1 MKHAFLIIAHNEYP
15 VLEVLLSML
24 DDERNDIYLHI
35 DKRATELFQQI
46 KKVKMQKA
54 GFYLIENPIKV
65 YWGDISQVQVEY
77 LLFETALSHGPY
89 AYYHLLSGTDLP
101 IKSQDYIHAF
111 FQQNAGKEFVGF
123 WQDAAHQRDLERKV
137 FRYYFF
143 TKRLKDKEHLLHGIT
158 ALIRNLIL
166 AVQKISHYRR
176 KQTFE
181 FKKGGNWIS
190 ITENAVKYLLQYKE
204 IVLNRMKYTL
214 CADEIF
220 KPPPAA
226 QFVLTG
232 VDQDPGDPGLEKRR
246 RLQLFQFP
254 QRPVHRLVHR
264 LKGVGLA
271 AQIQIRRA
279 VQPGLDGFR
288 PVGKLLLIHRDR
300 LISALFCLL
309 DGDVPRFVFT
319 KENFF
324 KKTGGAS
331 ALPVVTLLGAPSGR
345 RP

>member
-46 KKVKMQKA
+46 KKVKMQK
-54 GFYLIENPIKV
+54 
-65 YWGDISQVQVEY
+65 
-77 LLFETALSHGPY
+77 
-89 AYYHLLSGTDLP
+89 
-101 IKSQDYIHAF
+101 
-111 FQQNAGKEFVGF
+111 AGKEFVGF

-220 KPPPAA
+220 IQTILWNSPFRERMHCTNNAN
-226 QFVLTG
+226 TG
-232 VDQDPGDPGLEKRR
+232 SMREIDWEHGSPYIWQDHDYQTLINSNKIFARKFNSNQMGIVYKIQKLY
-246 RLQLFQFP
+246 
-254 QRPVHRLVHR
+254 
-264 LKGVGLA
+264 LK
-271 AQIQIRRA
+271 Q
-279 VQPGLDGFR
+279 
-288 PVGKLLLIHRDR
+288 
-300 LISALFCLL
+300 
-309 DGDVPRFVFT
+309 VP
-319 KENFF
+319 K
-324 KKTGGAS
+324 
-331 ALPVVTLLGAPSGR
+331 
-345 RP
+345 

>member
-220 KPPPAA
+220 IQTILWNSPFRERMHCTNNANTGSMREIDWDMELPPKIIVPLYNKGLRRFCQGMGRNCNRILIQRLRSPRSQLDRAGYRHSQRARCRWLPPDGPASTA
-226 QFVLTG
+226 AHRSAPCSRSRGLPSTA
-232 VDQDPGDPGLEKRR
+232 PGGGWAP
-246 RLQLFQFP
+246 
-254 QRPVHRLVHR
+254 
-264 LKGVGLA
+264 
-271 AQIQIRRA
+271 RA
-279 VQPGLDGFR
+279 G
-288 PVGKLLLIHRDR
+288 
-300 LISALFCLL
+300 
-309 DGDVPRFVFT
+309 
-319 KENFF
+319 
-324 KKTGGAS
+324 
-331 ALPVVTLLGAPSGR
+331 
-345 RP
+345 

>member
-166 AVQKISHYRR
+166 AVQKIS
-176 KQTFE
+176 
-181 FKKGGNWIS
+181 I
-190 ITENAVKYLLQYKE
+190 IAEN
-204 IVLNRMKYTL
+204 
-214 CADEIF
+214 
-220 KPPPAA
+220 
-226 QFVLTG
+226 
-232 VDQDPGDPGLEKRR
+232 
-246 RLQLFQFP
+246 
-254 QRPVHRLVHR
+254 
-264 LKGVGLA
+264 
-271 AQIQIRRA
+271 
-279 VQPGLDGFR
+279 
-288 PVGKLLLIHRDR
+288 KLLNLK
-300 LISALFCLL
+300 
-309 DGDVPRFVFT
+309 
-319 KENFF
+319 KEEI
-324 KKTGGAS
+324 G
-331 ALPVVTLLGAPSGR
+331 
-345 RP
+345 

>member
-54 GFYLIENPIKV
+54 GFYLIKNPIEV

-77 LLFETALSHGPY
+77 LLFETALSHGSY

-220 KPPPAA
+220 IQTILWTLLFEKECIVRTMPIP
-226 QFVLTG
+226 VVCGKLTG
-232 VDQDPGDPGLEKRR
+232 SMAAPIYGKTMIIKR
-246 RLQLFQFP
+246 LLTLIKYL
-254 QRPVHRLVHR
+254 H
-264 LKGVGLA
+264 GNS
-271 AQIQIRRA
+271 IQTRWE
-279 VQPGLDGFR
+279 L
-288 PVGKLLLIHRDR
+288 
-300 LISALFCLL
+300 ST
-309 DGDVPRFVFT
+309 RF
-319 KENFF
+319 KNYI
-324 KKTGGAS
+324 
-331 ALPVVTLLGAPSGR
+331 
-345 RP
+345 

>member
-220 KPPPAA
+220 IQTILWNSPFRERKCIVRTMPIP
-226 QFVLTG
+226 VVCGKLTG
-232 VDQDPGDPGLEKRR
+232 SMAAPIYGKTMIIR
-246 RLQLFQFP
+246 RLLTLIKYL
-254 QRPVHRLVHR
+254 H
-264 LKGVGLA
+264 GNS
-271 AQIQIRRA
+271 IQTRWE
-279 VQPGLDGFR
+279 L
-288 PVGKLLLIHRDR
+288 
-300 LISALFCLL
+300 ST
-309 DGDVPRFVFT
+309 RF
-319 KENFF
+319 KNYI
-324 KKTGGAS
+324 
-331 ALPVVTLLGAPSGR
+331 
-345 RP
+345 

>member
-1 MKHAFLIIAHNEYP
+1 MGVPGEQPQDHHAAQ
-15 VLEVLLSML
+15 LLRQTA
-24 DDERNDIYLHI
+24 DC
-35 DKRATELFQQI
+35 LFQRQMLI
-46 KKVKMQKA
+46 GIRPGGVRQSVHAA
-54 GFYLIENPIKV
+54 G
-65 YWGDISQVQVEY
+65 
-77 LLFETALSHGPY
+77 
-89 AYYHLLSGTDLP
+89 
-101 IKSQDYIHAF
+101 
-111 FQQNAGKEFVGF
+111 
-123 WQDAAHQRDLERKV
+123 
-137 FRYYFF
+137 
-143 TKRLKDKEHLLHGIT
+143 
-158 ALIRNLIL
+158 
-166 AVQKISHYRR
+166 
-176 KQTFE
+176 
-181 FKKGGNWIS
+181 
-190 ITENAVKYLLQYKE
+190 
-204 IVLNRMKYTL
+204 M
-214 CADEIF
+214 

-300 LISALFCLL
+300 LLSALFCLL

>member
-214 CADEIF
+214 CADEISF
-220 KPPPAA
+220 KLFYGTLLFEKECIVRTMPIP
-226 QFVLTG
+226 VVCGKLTG
-232 VDQDPGDPGLEKRR
+232 SMAAPIYGKTMIIR
-246 RLQLFQFP
+246 RLLTLIKYL
-254 QRPVHRLVHR
+254 H
-264 LKGVGLA
+264 GNS
-271 AQIQIRRA
+271 IQTRWE
-279 VQPGLDGFR
+279 L
-288 PVGKLLLIHRDR
+288 
-300 LISALFCLL
+300 ST
-309 DGDVPRFVFT
+309 RF
-319 KENFF
+319 KNYI
-324 KKTGGAS
+324 
-331 ALPVVTLLGAPSGR
+331 
-345 RP
+345 

>member
-214 CADEIF
+214 SQMKYSF
-220 KPPPAA
+220 KLFYGTLLFEKECIVRTMPIP
-226 QFVLTG
+226 VVCGKLTG
-232 VDQDPGDPGLEKRR
+232 SMAAPIYGKTMIIR
-246 RLQLFQFP
+246 RLLTLIKYL
-254 QRPVHRLVHR
+254 H
-264 LKGVGLA
+264 GNS
-271 AQIQIRRA
+271 IQTRWE
-279 VQPGLDGFR
+279 L
-288 PVGKLLLIHRDR
+288 
-300 LISALFCLL
+300 ST
-309 DGDVPRFVFT
+309 RF
-319 KENFF
+319 KNYI
-324 KKTGGAS
+324 
-331 ALPVVTLLGAPSGR
+331 
-345 RP
+345 

>member
-220 KPPPAA
+220 SFKLFYGTLLFEKECIVRTMPIP
-226 QFVLTG
+226 VVCGKLTG
-232 VDQDPGDPGLEKRR
+232 SMAAPIYGKTMIIR
-246 RLQLFQFP
+246 RLLTLIKYL
-254 QRPVHRLVHR
+254 H
-264 LKGVGLA
+264 GNS
-271 AQIQIRRA
+271 IQTRWE
-279 VQPGLDGFR
+279 L
-288 PVGKLLLIHRDR
+288 
-300 LISALFCLL
+300 ST
-309 DGDVPRFVFT
+309 RF
-319 KENFF
+319 KNYI
-324 KKTGGAS
+324 
-331 ALPVVTLLGAPSGR
+331 
-345 RP
+345 

>member
-54 GFYLIENPIKV
+54 GFYLIENPIEV

-77 LLFETALSHGPY
+77 LLFETALSHGSY

-214 CADEIF
+214 CAEMKYSF
-220 KPPPAA
+220 KLFYGTLLFEKECIVRTMPIP
-226 QFVLTG
+226 VVCGKLTG
-232 VDQDPGDPGLEKRR
+232 SMAAPIYGRTMIIKR
-246 RLQLFQFP
+246 LLTLIKYL
-254 QRPVHRLVHR
+254 H
-264 LKGVGLA
+264 GNS
-271 AQIQIRRA
+271 IQTRWE
-279 VQPGLDGFR
+279 L
-288 PVGKLLLIHRDR
+288 
-300 LISALFCLL
+300 ST
-309 DGDVPRFVFT
+309 RF
-319 KENFF
+319 KNYI
-324 KKTGGAS
+324 
-331 ALPVVTLLGAPSGR
+331 
-345 RP
+345 

>member
-220 KPPPAA
+220 IQTILWNSPLFEKECIVRTMPIP
-226 QFVLTG
+226 VVCGKLTG
-232 VDQDPGDPGLEKRR
+232 SMAAPIYGKTMIIR
-246 RLQLFQFP
+246 RLLTLIKYL
-254 QRPVHRLVHR
+254 H
-264 LKGVGLA
+264 GNS
-271 AQIQIRRA
+271 IQTRWE
-279 VQPGLDGFR
+279 L
-288 PVGKLLLIHRDR
+288 
-300 LISALFCLL
+300 ST
-309 DGDVPRFVFT
+309 RF
-319 KENFF
+319 KNYI
-324 KKTGGAS
+324 
-331 ALPVVTLLGAPSGR
+331 
-345 RP
+345 

>member
-1 MKHAFLIIAHNEYP
+1 MKHAYLIIAHNEP
-15 VLEVLLSML
+15 DVLKTLLLML
-24 DDERNDIYLHI
+24 DDERNDIYLHV
-35 DKRATELFQQI
+35 DTRAVELFNQFKDFQL
-46 KKVKMQKA
+46 KKGK
-54 GFYLIENPIKV
+54 LIILQNRIAV
-65 YWGDISQVQVEY
+65 YWGDLSQVEVEY
-77 LLFETALSHGPY
+77 RLFEAALQNGPY

-220 KPPPAA
+220 IQTILWNSPFRERMHCTNNAN
-226 QFVLTG
+226 TG
-232 VDQDPGDPGLEKRR
+232 SMREIDWEHGSPYIWQDHDYQTLINSNKIFARKFNSNQMGVVYKIQKLY
-246 RLQLFQFP
+246 
-254 QRPVHRLVHR
+254 
-264 LKGVGLA
+264 LK
-271 AQIQIRRA
+271 Q
-279 VQPGLDGFR
+279 
-288 PVGKLLLIHRDR
+288 
-300 LISALFCLL
+300 
-309 DGDVPRFVFT
+309 VP
-319 KENFF
+319 K
-324 KKTGGAS
+324 
-331 ALPVVTLLGAPSGR
+331 
-345 RP
+345 

>member
-65 YWGDISQVQVEY
+65 YWGDISLVKVEY
-77 LLFETALSHGPY
+77 LLFESALSHGPY

-123 WQDAAHQRDLERKV
+123 WQDATHQRDLERKV

-143 TKRLKDKEHLLHGIT
+143 TKRLKDKGHLLHGIT

-181 FKKGGNWIS
+181 FKKGGQWVS
-190 ITENAVKYLLQYKE
+190 ITENAVKYLLQYKN
-204 IVLNRMKYTL
+204 IVLSRMKYTL

-220 KPPPAA
+220 IQTILWNSYFQKKCIVRTMPIP
-226 QFVLTG
+226 VVCGKLTG
-232 VDQDPGDPGLEKRR
+232 NMAAPIYGKTIIIKR
-246 RLQLFQFP
+246 
-254 QRPVHRLVHR
+254 
-264 LKGVGLA
+264 
-271 AQIQIRRA
+271 
-279 VQPGLDGFR
+279 
-288 PVGKLLLIHRDR
+288 LLIPIKFLHGNSIQTRWE
-300 LISALFCLL
+300 LST
-309 DGDVPRFVFT
+309 RF
-319 KENFF
+319 KNYI
-324 KKTGGAS
+324 
-331 ALPVVTLLGAPSGR
+331 
-345 RP
+345 

>member
-220 KPPPAA
+220 IYGTLLFEKECIVRTMPIP
-226 QFVLTG
+226 VVCGKLTG
-232 VDQDPGDPGLEKRR
+232 SMAAPIYGKTMIIR
-246 RLQLFQFP
+246 RLLTLIKYL
-254 QRPVHRLVHR
+254 H
-264 LKGVGLA
+264 GNS
-271 AQIQIRRA
+271 IQTRWE
-279 VQPGLDGFR
+279 L
-288 PVGKLLLIHRDR
+288 
-300 LISALFCLL
+300 ST
-309 DGDVPRFVFT
+309 RF
-319 KENFF
+319 KNYI
-324 KKTGGAS
+324 
-331 ALPVVTLLGAPSGR
+331 
-345 RP
+345 

>member
-220 KPPPAA
+220 IQTILWNLLFEKECIVRTMPIP
-226 QFVLTG
+226 VVCGKLTG
-232 VDQDPGDPGLEKRR
+232 SMAAPIYGKTMIIR
-246 RLQLFQFP
+246 RLLTLIKYL
-254 QRPVHRLVHR
+254 H
-264 LKGVGLA
+264 GNS
-271 AQIQIRRA
+271 IQTRWE
-279 VQPGLDGFR
+279 L
-288 PVGKLLLIHRDR
+288 
-300 LISALFCLL
+300 ST
-309 DGDVPRFVFT
+309 RF
-319 KENFF
+319 KNYI
-324 KKTGGAS
+324 
-331 ALPVVTLLGAPSGR
+331 
-345 RP
+345 

>member
-220 KPPPAA
+220 IQTILWNSLLFEKECIVRTMPIP
-226 QFVLTG
+226 VVCGKLTG
-232 VDQDPGDPGLEKRR
+232 SMAAPIYGKTMIIR
-246 RLQLFQFP
+246 RLLTLIKYL
-254 QRPVHRLVHR
+254 H
-264 LKGVGLA
+264 GNS
-271 AQIQIRRA
+271 IQTRWE
-279 VQPGLDGFR
+279 L
-288 PVGKLLLIHRDR
+288 
-300 LISALFCLL
+300 ST
-309 DGDVPRFVFT
+309 RF
-319 KENFF
+319 KNYI
-324 KKTGGAS
+324 
-331 ALPVVTLLGAPSGR
+331 
-345 RP
+345 

>member
-54 GFYLIENPIKV
+54 GFYLIKNPIEV

-77 LLFETALSHGPY
+77 LLFETALSHGSY

-214 CADEIF
+214 CADEYSF
-220 KPPPAA
+220 KLFYGTLLFEKECIVRTMPIP
-226 QFVLTG
+226 VVCGKLTG
-232 VDQDPGDPGLEKRR
+232 SMAAPIYGKTMIIKR
-246 RLQLFQFP
+246 LLTLIKYL
-254 QRPVHRLVHR
+254 H
-264 LKGVGLA
+264 GNS
-271 AQIQIRRA
+271 IQTRWE
-279 VQPGLDGFR
+279 L
-288 PVGKLLLIHRDR
+288 
-300 LISALFCLL
+300 ST
-309 DGDVPRFVFT
+309 RF
-319 KENFF
+319 KNYI
-324 KKTGGAS
+324 
-331 ALPVVTLLGAPSGR
+331 
-345 RP
+345 

>member
-220 KPPPAA
+220 IQTILWNSPFRERMHCTNNAYYKFHNLCCFSRYTSPWIHTKILSFCYFPNNCN
-226 QFVLTG
+226 FF
-232 VDQDPGDPGLEKRR
+232 
-246 RLQLFQFP
+246 LFGHTNLALYAHA
-254 QRPVHRLVHR
+254 HRLSFSVTAED
-264 LKGVGLA
+264 KQVETGFFGLFPETYCKLS
-271 AQIQIRRA
+271 IFDLHLSN
-279 VQPGLDGFR
+279 QP
-288 PVGKLLLIHRDR
+288 KEHK
-300 LISALFCLL
+300 
-309 DGDVPRFVFT
+309 RF
-319 KENFF
+319 
-324 KKTGGAS
+324 
-331 ALPVVTLLGAPSGR
+331 
-345 RP
+345 

>member
-54 GFYLIENPIKV
+54 GFYLIKNPIEV

-77 LLFETALSHGPY
+77 LLFETALSHGSY

-220 KPPPAA
+220 IQTILWNSPFRCIVRTMPIPVVCGK
-226 QFVLTG
+226 LTG
-232 VDQDPGDPGLEKRR
+232 SMAAPIYGKTMIIKR
-246 RLQLFQFP
+246 LLTLIKYL
-254 QRPVHRLVHR
+254 H
-264 LKGVGLA
+264 GNS
-271 AQIQIRRA
+271 IQTRWE
-279 VQPGLDGFR
+279 L
-288 PVGKLLLIHRDR
+288 
-300 LISALFCLL
+300 ST
-309 DGDVPRFVFT
+309 RF
-319 KENFF
+319 KNYI
-324 KKTGGAS
+324 
-331 ALPVVTLLGAPSGR
+331 
-345 RP
+345 

>member
-54 GFYLIENPIKV
+54 GFYLI
-65 YWGDISQVQVEY
+65 
-77 LLFETALSHGPY
+77 
-89 AYYHLLSGTDLP
+89 
-101 IKSQDYIHAF
+101 
-111 FQQNAGKEFVGF
+111 EFVGF

-220 KPPPAA
+220 IQTILWNSPFRERMHCTNNAN
-226 QFVLTG
+226 TG
-232 VDQDPGDPGLEKRR
+232 SMREIDWEHGSPYIWQDHDYQTLINSNKIFARKFNSNQMGVVYKIQKLY
-246 RLQLFQFP
+246 
-254 QRPVHRLVHR
+254 
-264 LKGVGLA
+264 LK
-271 AQIQIRRA
+271 Q
-279 VQPGLDGFR
+279 
-288 PVGKLLLIHRDR
+288 
-300 LISALFCLL
+300 
-309 DGDVPRFVFT
+309 VP
-319 KENFF
+319 K
-324 KKTGGAS
+324 
-331 ALPVVTLLGAPSGR
+331 
-345 RP
+345 